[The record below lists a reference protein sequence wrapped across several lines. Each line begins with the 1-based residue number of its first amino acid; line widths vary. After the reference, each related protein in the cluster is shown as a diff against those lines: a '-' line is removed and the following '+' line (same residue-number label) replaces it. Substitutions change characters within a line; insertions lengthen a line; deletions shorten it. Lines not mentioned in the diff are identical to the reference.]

1 MTSFALSPRSI
12 LERGA
17 PLWPAPFCDLADP
30 PERIEICGELPDWS
44 QALAIVGTRHPDPEA
59 AAFARTLAAELA
71 RAGHVI
77 ISGGAEGI
85 DSEAHVGA
93 LEAGGRTVAVLGLPL
108 DRPYPMA
115 NLPLFHAIAERGAV
129 LSEHLPGVPGYRARF
144 LQRNRLIAAL
154 ARIVVVVQAPL
165 RSGAL
170 STASEANKLGRP
182 LFAVPFAPWQERGEG
197 TLGLL
202 ARGAL
207 VCRSSRDVLSLA
219 AASPKKRLAKT
230 HRPNSRRPN
239 KAKESHRLD
248 EDEQAVVEALE
259 RGFQSADQ
267 LCEATALTAPR
278 VQRAILMLLLSK
290 VICEVG
296 SGRYGRCDYH

>member
-1 MTSFALSPRSI
+1 MTSCVLGPRFV
-12 LERGA
+12 LRRGA
-17 PLWPAPFCDLADP
+17 PLWPAPFCDLADA
-30 PERIEICGELPDWS
+30 PESIEICGELPDWTK
-44 QALAIVGTRHPDPEA
+44 ALAIVGTRHPTAEA
-59 AAFARTLAAELA
+59 ATLARQLGHELA
-71 RAGHVI
+71 SAGHVI
-77 ISGGAEGI
+77 VSGGAEGI

-93 LEAGGRTVAVLGLPL
+93 LEAGGRTVAVLGVPL

-115 NLPLFHAIAERGAV
+115 NVPLFQAIAERGAV
-129 LSEHLPGVPGYRARF
+129 LSEYPSDVVMYPARF
-144 LQRNRLIAAL
+144 LERNRLIAAL
-154 ARIVVVVQAPL
+154 ARTVIVVQAPA

-170 STASEANKLGRP
+170 STARWANELKRT
-182 LFAVPFAPWQERGEG
+182 LFAVPFAPWEERGEG
-197 TLGLL
+197 TVALL

-219 AASPKKRLAKT
+219 AASPEKRPAKP

-248 EDEQAVVEALE
+248 EDEQAVVEALA
-259 RGFQSADQ
+259 RGFHSADE

-296 SGRYGRCDYH
+296 SGRYGRYDYH